1 MSTQV
6 SNDAVVDELRAL
18 RERVMGITE
27 SVVSTG
33 DGLLVAGDTV
43 TVHAESLSALAAA
56 ALALGGRT
64 AAEAGL
70 GGLRDVVARCNGG
83 HVVVLAIGNHALLAI
98 VGDEGLDVAALHR
111 ESPASIERLDRIL
124 TGRA

>member
-1 MSTQV
+1 MNNQV
-6 SNDAVVDELRAL
+6 AIDAVVLELKAL

-43 TVHAESLSALAAA
+43 SVHGESLSALAAA
-56 ALALGGRT
+56 ALALGSRT
-64 AAEAGL
+64 AGEAGL

-83 HVVVLAIGNHALLAI
+83 HVVILAIGNHALLAI
-98 VGDEGLDVAALHR
+98 VGDEGLDIAGLHR
-111 ESPASIERLDRIL
+111 ESPASIARLDRIL
-124 TGRA
+124 TGAA

>member
-1 MSTQV
+1 MNTQV
-6 SNDAVVDELRAL
+6 PNDAVVDELRAL

-43 TVHAESLSALAAA
+43 TVHAESLSAMAAA
-56 ALALGGRT
+56 ALALGSRT
-64 AAEAGL
+64 ATEAGL

-83 HVVVLAIGNHALLAI
+83 HVVILAIGNHALLAI
-98 VGDEGLDVAALHR
+98 VGDEGLDIAALYR
-111 ESPASIERLDRIL
+111 ESPTSIERLDKIL
-124 TGRA
+124 TGRV